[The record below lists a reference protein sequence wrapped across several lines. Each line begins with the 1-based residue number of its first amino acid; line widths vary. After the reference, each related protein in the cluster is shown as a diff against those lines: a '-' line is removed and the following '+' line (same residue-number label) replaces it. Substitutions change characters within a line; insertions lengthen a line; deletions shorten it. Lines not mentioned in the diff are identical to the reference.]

1 LTHSVSKLIT
11 TQIQYGGAGQV
22 DMTLGE
28 YVTEVRAHDIVGGK
42 HPWYV
47 FKGHPI
53 PHMSEGEDSLVQYD
67 IVPTPPSITKAFEL
81 FNPATARGKEGKASR
96 EIFINAQWAMGGEG
110 TGAPVHFHN
119 TAWNALVY
127 GAKEWVV
134 YPPHYMIMSNR
145 QILDYVETDKIKFEQ
160 RGVHSLSCIQ
170 TAGDVLIVPESWG
183 HGVLNIQESVA
194 VATESK
200 TSLWRIKPGT
210 SVLGELPNDNRA
222 RRILS

>member
-1 LTHSVSKLIT
+1 MNNIIT
-11 TQIQYGGAGQV
+11 LYITQYGGAGQV

-28 YVTEVRAHDIVGGK
+28 YISEVRSHDIVGGK

-53 PHMSEGEDSLVQYD
+53 PYMSDAPESLVSYED
-67 IVPTPPSITKAFEL
+67 TPTPNSLIKAFEA
-81 FNPATARGKEGKASR
+81 FNPATARGKVGKQSR
-96 EIFINAQWAMGGEG
+96 ELFINAQWALGGGG

-119 TAWNALVY
+119 TAWNALIY
-127 GAKEWVV
+127 GAKEWVI
-134 YPPHYMIMSNR
+134 YPPQYMIMSNK
-145 QILDYVETDKIKFEQ
+145 QILDYVETDKISFEK

-183 HGVLNIQESVA
+183 HGVLNIQDAVA

-200 TSLWRIKPGT
+200 TSLWRLKPAT
-210 SVLGELPNDNRA
+210 ALLSQLPNDNRV
-222 RRILS
+222 RHPPP